1 MPNPYLPNWE
11 YIPDGEPRVFGNR
24 VYVYGSHDRSGSDS
38 FCDYVLKCWSAPLDN
53 LNDWVCHGDIFHTRA
68 DRDHESDTPWTKE
81 NNELYAPDVVEK
93 DGKYYLYA
101 YIINSIG
108 CVAVSDRP
116 EGPFRLLSQYRYTM
130 PDEVC
135 CNGWFIDPGVLVD
148 DDGKVYIYC
157 GFERSFMAQINPDNM
172 YEILDDSYIEYIIPS
187 HLAEQPGQSSKSTNP
202 PTVQGS
208 PVADA
213 YGFDEKDTLFFEACS
228 PRKIGN
234 TYYLIYSPKR
244 GCRLAYATSDKPT
257 GPFTY
262 RGYIVDNGVDYPG
275 GNNHGSVACI
285 NGQWYIFYHRMTNG
299 TIMSR
304 RACVEKITILPDGTI
319 PTVEMTSLGF
329 EESLS
334 PYKITPAEI
343 ACVLKGG
350 AMVTEKNPFER
361 VITGI
366 TEGCEIGYKYFDFGE
381 DHSSRTM
388 EFAARV
394 NGLGC
399 NCKLHILVDDT
410 TEIGVCEI
418 GPDDGMVRTVVQNVT
433 GRHALYFRV
442 TTDYSDWSREFI
454 KRDRWLFELR
464 DFVFMK

>member
-11 YIPDGEPRVFGNR
+11 YIPDGEPRVFGDR
-24 VYVYGSHDRSGSDS
+24 VYVYGSHDRSGSDR
-38 FCDYVLKCWSAPLDN
+38 FCDYVLKCWSAPVDN

-68 DRDHESDTPWTKE
+68 DRDHEADTPWTTE
-81 NNELYAPDVVEK
+81 DNELYAPDVVEK
-93 DGKYYLYA
+93 DGKYYLFA
-101 YIINSIG
+101 YIVNSIG
-108 CVAVSDRP
+108 CVAVGDRP
-116 EGPFRLLSQYRYTM
+116 EGPFRLLSQYRYTV

-157 GFERSFMAQINPDNM
+157 GYERSFMAQVNPDNM
-172 YEILDDSYIEYIIPS
+172 YEILDGSCIEHIIPCRVS
-187 HLAEQPGQSSKSTNP
+187 EQPGQSSKLTNP
-202 PTVQGS
+202 PTVEGS

-213 YGFDEKDTLFFEACS
+213 YGFDEQNSRFFEACS
-228 PRKIGN
+228 PRKIGS

-244 GCRLAYATSDKPT
+244 GSRLAYATADKPT

-304 RACVEKITILPDGTI
+304 RGCVERITILPDGSI
-319 PTVEMTSLGF
+319 PPVEMTSLGF

-334 PYKITPAEI
+334 PYKITPAEL

-350 AMVTEKNPFER
+350 AMVTEKNIFER

-366 TEGCEIGYKYFDFGE
+366 TDGCEIGYKYFDFG
-381 DHSSRTM
+381 DDYSGKTM

-399 NCKLHILVDDT
+399 NCKLHILLDGS

-418 GPDDGMVRTVVQNVT
+418 GPDDGVIRTVVQNVT
-433 GRHALYFRV
+433 GRHALFFRV
-442 TTDYSDWSREFI
+442 TTEYNGWSGEYFKNRF
-454 KRDRWLFELR
+454 LFEWK
-464 DFVFMK
+464 DFVFAK